1 MTTTVTTAP
10 DDAVQTSTTK
20 ASGAPRRWRAGDVAV
35 LAIAAALM
43 IFGAA
48 SIVKGLDGRSTV
60 RAALAQEQVVGSPH
74 MTPAGIKA
82 KVSEAGLRDVS
93 LPSCSVAGKR
103 VVDGTS
109 ARCFAEYMRVDALT
123 GTGGATYAEM
133 PRFATDDGKGTND
146 PAEAQRGPN
155 GQPVDNPARRVWITA
170 TALSTALNTSYMAE
184 QISLFGIAVGSAFL
198 LIGLAS
204 AAVLTARRRKSPAAA
219 HATQA

>member
-1 MTTTVTTAP
+1 MTTTVTAAP
-10 DDAVQTSTTK
+10 DDAVQNSTTK
-20 ASGAPRRWRAGDVAV
+20 ASGGPRRWRAGDLGV
-35 LAIAAALM
+35 LAIAAALT
-43 IFGAA
+43 IFGAG

-60 RAALAQEQVVGSPH
+60 REALAQERVVGSPH

-82 KVSEAGLRDVS
+82 KVSEAGLRDVL

-103 VVDGTS
+103 VVDGAS

-123 GTGGATYAEM
+123 GTRGATYAEM

-146 PAEAQRGPN
+146 PAEAQRGPD
-155 GQPVDNPARRVWITA
+155 GQPVNNPARNVWVTE

-198 LIGLAS
+198 LVGLGS
-204 AAVLTARRRKSPAAA
+204 AAVILGRRRTSAATA
-219 HATQA
+219 NAT